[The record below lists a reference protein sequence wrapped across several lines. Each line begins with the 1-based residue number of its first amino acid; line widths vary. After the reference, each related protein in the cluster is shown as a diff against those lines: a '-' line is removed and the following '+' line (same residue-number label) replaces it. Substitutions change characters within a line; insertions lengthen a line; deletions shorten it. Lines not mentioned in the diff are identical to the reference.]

1 MCPRQPSPIIRK
13 LHYKE
18 RTVSKNSNKQ
28 PRPMSRHISDLS
40 WKMGALKA
48 SSKSRSESISSA
60 PDTNK
65 TVMTSSKSTSCLKP
79 NTLTNRNYYI
89 GSTPPFYSYCKFYS
103 KYGTAARYYYYNNKT
118 LSI

>member
-1 MCPRQPSPIIRK
+1 
-13 LHYKE
+13 
-18 RTVSKNSNKQ
+18 
-28 PRPMSRHISDLS
+28 MSRHISDLS

-65 TVMTSSKSTSCLKP
+65 AVMTSSKSTSCLKP

-89 GSTPPFYSYCKFYS
+89 GSTPDYLDNS
-103 KYGTAARYYYYNNKT
+103 ANNI
-118 LSI
+118 LDIPSSDGSESNMIS